1 MLRVARFFA
10 TLMVNF
16 AVFVALSFIFGLM
29 MLRVIAV
36 VIKHPV
42 SDDGSFFLFDST
54 VATPVFFAERD

>member
-1 MLRVARFFA
+1 
-10 TLMVNF
+10 
-16 AVFVALSFIFGLM
+16 M

-54 VATPVFFAERD
+54 VATPVFFAERDWRPITTSLVTERRGFGHAYLASSHAW